1 MKEAEQLAG
10 RLPESLTVTVT
21 HVQLKSGFP
30 GWNRAEQA
38 PSFNRLYFI
47 AQGEGSV
54 IINGATYYPRPNQL
68 MIMPAGSSQTTFT
81 APDNPYTRYFC
92 HFDAQVGEWPLFHAG
107 SKLYISDVRDPEF
120 VRTTFETMIGLFQAG
135 GPFAGLRLQAGL
147 LNLLACCLEEGG
159 YLDFLKDYMQ
169 FTERNKLAGV
179 LKYIQEHLHEPIEIE
194 ALADIVH
201 LHPNYFIPYFKKIM
215 GVTPMHY
222 VQRKRMEEAKRLLTY
237 TDESIA
243 EIAERLGM
251 QLSHFSRQFKGH
263 TGISPTA
270 YRTCTR

>member
-1 MKEAEQLAG
+1 MSEMDPLAG
-10 RLPESLTVTVT
+10 RLPESLTATVT
-21 HVQLKSGFP
+21 HAQLKSGFP
-30 GWNRAEQA
+30 GWNRTEQA

-47 AQGEGSV
+47 SQGEGSV
-54 IINGATYYPRPNQL
+54 ILNGETYYPRPGQL
-68 MIMPAGSSQTTFT
+68 MIMPAGASQTTFT
-81 APDNPYTRYFC
+81 APENPYTRYYC

-107 SKLYISDVRDPEF
+107 SKLYISDARDPDY
-120 VRTTFETMIGLFQAG
+120 VRTTFDEMIGQFQTG
-135 GPFAGLRLQAGL
+135 GPFAGLRMQACL

-159 YLDFLKDYMQ
+159 YRDYLKDYMQ
-169 FTERNKLAGV
+169 FTERNKLGGV
-179 LKYIQEHLHEPIEIE
+179 LRHIQEHLYEPLEIE

-237 TDESIA
+237 TDDSIA
-243 EIAERLGM
+243 DIADQLGM
-251 QLSHFSRQFKGH
+251 QLAHFSRQFKSH
-263 TGISPTA
+263 AGISPTA